1 MVITFWDSLMFD
13 PISLSPQV
21 KRGVIISN
29 EHGIIVL
36 RHEEPKIRKVWEIRK
51 FEENLKTL

>member
-1 MVITFWDSLMFD
+1 MFD
-13 PISLSPQV
+13 PTSLSPQV

-36 RHEEPKIRKVWEIRK
+36 RQEEPKIRKVWEIRK